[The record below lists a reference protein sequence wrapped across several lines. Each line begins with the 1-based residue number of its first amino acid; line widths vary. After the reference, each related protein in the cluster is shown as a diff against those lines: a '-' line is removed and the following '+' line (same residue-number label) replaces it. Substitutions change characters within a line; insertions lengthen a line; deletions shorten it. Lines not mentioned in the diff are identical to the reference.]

1 MAQLEIDGLRKTFR
15 EGEESVEAVS
25 NLSLSVADG
34 EFLVFVGPSGC
45 GKSTTL
51 NCIAGLESVTD
62 GDIIIDGEVVNEKRP
77 EERNIAM
84 VFQSYALYPHMT
96 AAENMEFGLKM
107 TTDLPAAERDEKV
120 QSTAELLDIE
130 DLLDSKPK
138 SLSGG
143 QKQRVALGRA
153 IIRDPAVFLMDEPL
167 SNLDASLRST
177 MRTEIQQLQ
186 TDLDVTTV
194 YVTHDQT
201 EAMTMADR
209 IAILHEGKLQQVGEP
224 LDCYYRPKNEFV
236 AQFIGEPAMNMF
248 DVTREGDTFVCNDLE
263 YPVPDRAGDLQTGES
278 FILGIRPDAIELVE
292 QGTGAATGTVGVV
305 EPLGETS
312 HAHVNAAD
320 TDITVKTDGPRSVT
334 TGDVVGVDFPAQRVH
349 LFDADTGVAVA
360 RREQIP
366 ANSGE
371 SPATTPVD

>member
-1 MAQLEIDGLRKTFR
+1 MAQLEIDGLRKTFDD
-15 EGEESVEAVS
+15 GEEDVEAVS
-25 NLSLSVADG
+25 DISLSVADG
-34 EFLVFVGPSGC
+34 EFLVLVGPSGC

-107 TTDLPAAERDEKV
+107 TTDLPATEREAKV

-186 TDLDVTTV
+186 TNLDVTTV

-209 IAILHEGKLQQVGEP
+209 IAILHDGKLQQVGEP

-248 DVTREGDTFVCNDLE
+248 EVTRENDTFVCDDLE
-263 YPVPDRAGDLQTGES
+263 YPVPERAADLQPGGS
-278 FILGIRPDAIELVE
+278 FTLGIRPDAVELVE
-292 QGTGAATGTVGVV
+292 PSAGVATGTVGVV

-312 HAHVNAAD
+312 HAYVRVAD
-320 TDITVKTDGPRSVT
+320 TEITVKTDGPRSVN
-334 TGDVVGVDFPAQRVH
+334 TGDVVGIDFPARRVH

-360 RREQIP
+360 RQEQVP
-366 ANSGE
+366 SNLGE
-371 SPATTPVD
+371 SQATTRTD

>member
-1 MAQLEIDGLRKTFR
+1 MAQLEIETLRKTFGR
-15 EGEESVEAVS
+15 GEDSVEAVS
-25 NLSLSVADG
+25 DLSLSAADG
-34 EFLVFVGPSGC
+34 EFLVLVGPSGC

-62 GDIIIDGEVVNEKRP
+62 GTIRIEDEPVTERRP
-77 EERNIAM
+77 EERDIAM
-84 VFQSYALYPHMT
+84 VFQNYALYPHMT

-107 TTDLPAAERDEKV
+107 TTDLSAAERRERV
-120 QSTAELLDIE
+120 ESTAELLDIGE
-130 DLLDSKPK
+130 LLEQKPK

-186 TDLDVTTV
+186 EDLEVTTM

-209 IAILHEGKLQQVGEP
+209 IAVMQDGELQQVGEP
-224 LDCYYRPKNEFV
+224 LECYYRPQNRFV
-236 AQFIGEPAMNMF
+236 AEFIGEPAMNML
-248 DVTREGDTFVCNDLE
+248 DVTRRGDQLVADGFE
-263 YPVPDRAGDLQTGES
+263 YPVPERADDLRSGGA
-278 FILGIRPDAIELVE
+278 FVLGIRPGAIEVVE
-292 QGTGAATGTVGVV
+292 PQTGAATGTVEVV

-312 HAHVNAAD
+312 HAYVELAN
-320 TDITVKTDGPRSVT
+320 TTVTVTTDGPGAVSR
-334 TGDVVGVDFPAQRVH
+334 GERVGIDFPPQRVH
-349 LFDADTGVAVA
+349 LFDADSGVAVA
-360 RREQIP
+360 RRDSLP
-366 ANSGE
+366 GE
-371 SPATTPVD
+371 SVENDLRTHTD